1 MVHPQL
7 GHAVSNAF
15 KMTLLAWLVRVLWGE
30 PENKASQDWN
40 YYYHRRPCPP
50 HQIYPLEELD
60 YKKKKGPY

>member
-7 GHAVSNAF
+7 GHAVCNAF

-30 PENKASQDWN
+30 PENKASQGWN

-60 YKKKKGPY
+60 